1 MKHLDDL
8 IEVLIRL
15 GVIKDKGDFGKYV
28 YGDPLRDPNAIAT
41 MSLAEDII
49 TATANLQQRALRDIY
64 ELRRYADGFEEDITD
79 LD

>member
-28 YGDPLRDPNAIAT
+28 YGDPLRDPNAIASV
-41 MSLAEDII
+41 SLWRDVI
-49 TATANLQQRALRDIY
+49 TATADIQQRILEDIY
-64 ELRRYADGFEEDITD
+64 EISMYADGFEEDATD
-79 LD
+79 LN